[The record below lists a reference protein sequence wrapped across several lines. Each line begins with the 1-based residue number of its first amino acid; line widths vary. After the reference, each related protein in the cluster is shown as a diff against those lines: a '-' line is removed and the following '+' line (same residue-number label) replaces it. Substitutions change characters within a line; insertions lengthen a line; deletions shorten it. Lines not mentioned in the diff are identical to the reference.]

1 LVLWRF
7 GFGAQGEVEVNSIAR
22 FGKKLSILF
31 GRSRFR
37 GELDEEMRF
46 HREQMEKDLIAK
58 GMSAQ
63 EARTAAGRE
72 FGNATRLKEQSHEV
86 VGFGFETVVQDLR
99 FALRQLRK
107 NPGFAATAIL
117 ILALGMGA
125 SVAIFAFVD
134 AALIKP
140 LPYAAPD
147 RLMDVAEN
155 GAMLRRSNLS
165 RDDFEDWQRLNHSF
179 TSLDAYGGTGY
190 LLQSPS
196 GPIPVPAIR
205 VSAGFFS
212 TLGVKPMLGR
222 DFLHGEDR
230 PGGAKIVVLSYGT
243 WQNRFG
249 SRGDVVGQSVNLDGD
264 SYTVVG
270 VLPREFSFAPRATAE
285 FWVPLLDKTGCEQR
299 RSCHNLFGVGRLRDG
314 VTPRAALEDMKGIA
328 AQLAAQYP
336 GSNQGQGASLMPLSD
351 LVFGTVRPILLTLL
365 GGAGLLLL
373 IACVNVAS
381 LMLVRSETRRREV
394 AVRGALGATRAR
406 LVRQF
411 ITEGLLLAAVG
422 STAGIVT
429 AGWLMVLLKGLVPKS
444 MADGMPFLAGVSL
457 NAHAMMLASA
467 ICVLMALLMA
477 ATPLLRISPEH
488 IRYGLSDGGRAVA
501 GRFWRRMGSNLVV
514 AELSV
519 AVVLLVGAGLLG
531 KSFYLLLHVENGFD
545 TTHLATMQAATPN
558 AAYAKPEQKIA
569 LFREI
574 TRRLSSM
581 PGVQSVGITSD
592 LPVQCNCD
600 TDWIRIAGKPF
611 HGEHNEVDQRDV
623 TPGYLPTLK
632 ARLLRGRLFTEDDDA
647 STAQKIVINE
657 ALAQKYFPGE
667 DPIGQKVGNGA
678 LDPKSM
684 REIIGVIGNV
694 REGGLDDDLW
704 PAEYQAMYYE
714 PDSFFSVVVR
724 TAQDEK
730 AALPMLKKVL
740 HDIDPSVGTMS
751 EITMTDQ
758 IGSTQTALLHRLSAG
773 LVGGFAVVALVLGVV
788 GLYGVIAYSVSQ
800 RTREIGVRMALG
812 AQRSSV
818 YKLVLGEAGRLIG
831 VGVLL
836 GLAGSVG
843 AAMLMGK
850 LLFGVQAWDAGT
862 LAGVAVVLGFSAM
875 LASFIPA
882 RRAASVNPTEAL
894 RAE

>member
-1 LVLWRF
+1 MKGL
-7 GFGAQGEVEVNSIAR
+7 A
-22 FGKKLSILF
+22 KKIELLF
-31 GRSRFR
+31 GRKRFAAD
-37 GELDEEMRF
+37 LDEEMSF
-46 HREQMEKDLIAK
+46 HREQVVKDYIGK
-58 GMSAQ
+58 GMTAEEAQ
-63 EARTAAGRE
+63 FAASRE

-86 VGFGFETVVQDLR
+86 VGFGFEAVVQDLR
-99 FALRQLRK
+99 FAFRQLRK
-107 NPGFAATAIL
+107 NPGFAATVIV

-147 RLMDVAEN
+147 QLMDVAEN

-179 TSLDAYGGTGY
+179 KSLDAYGGTGY

-196 GPIPVPAIR
+196 GPIPVPATR

-212 TLGVKPMLGR
+212 TLGVTPMLGR
-222 DFLHGEDR
+222 SFLPGEDR
-230 PGGAKIVVLSYGT
+230 PGGAKVVVLSYGA

-249 SRGDVVGQSVNLDGD
+249 SRGDVVGQSVNLDGN

-314 VTPRAALEDMKGIA
+314 VTPQAALEDMKGIA
-328 AQLAAQYP
+328 SQLAVQYP

-365 GGAGLLLL
+365 SGAGLLLL

-411 ITEGLLLAAVG
+411 ITEGLLLAAIG
-422 STAGIVT
+422 SFAGIAL
-429 AGWLMVLLKGLVPKS
+429 AGWLMLLLKGLVPKS
-444 MADGMPFLAGVSL
+444 MADGVPFLAEVGL
-457 NAHAMMLASA
+457 NVHAMVLASA
-467 ICVLMALLMA
+467 ICAFVALLMA
-477 ATPLLRISPEH
+477 ATPLLRVSPRQ
-488 IRYGLSDGGRAVA
+488 IRYGLSDAGRTAA

-514 AELSV
+514 VELSV

-531 KSFYLLLHVENGFD
+531 KSFYRLVHVENGFD
-545 TTHLATMQAATPN
+545 PSHLATIQASMPN
-558 AAYAKPEQKIA
+558 AAYAKPEQKVA
-569 LFREI
+569 LLREI
-574 TRRLSSM
+574 RHRLSSM
-581 PGVQSVGITSD
+581 PGVQSVGITSL

-600 TDWIRIAGKPF
+600 TDWLRIVGKPF
-611 HGEHNEVDQRDV
+611 HGEHNEVDERDV

-632 ARLLRGRLFTEDDDA
+632 ARLVRGRFFTEDDDA
-647 STAQKIVINE
+647 SKAQKIVINE
-657 ALAQKYFPGE
+657 ALAEKYFPGE

-678 LDPKSM
+678 LDAKSM
-684 REIIGVIGNV
+684 REIIGVVANV

-714 PDSFFSVVVR
+714 PDSYFSVVVR

-730 AALPMLKKVL
+730 AALPMLEKVI
-740 HDIDPSVGTMS
+740 HDIDPNVGTMS

-758 IGSTQTALLHRLSAG
+758 IESTQTALLHRLSAS
-773 LVGGFAVVALVLGVV
+773 LVGGFAALALVLGVV

-831 VGVLL
+831 VGVVL
-836 GLAGSVG
+836 GLVGAVG

-850 LLFGVQAWDAGT
+850 LLFGVRAWDAET
-862 LAGVAVVLGFSAM
+862 LAGVAVVLGVSAM

-882 RRAASVNPTEAL
+882 RRAASVNPTDAL